1 MPSTPPRRLKTPDA
15 DEALNA
21 LSTRQ
26 FVRPHQPTGEAAFAV
41 AGQLGVCPSAAA
53 RSVAWLEIDPA
64 VAVGRLTRCQLAQ
77 MARSMTRF
85 ARQQATL
92 EARAARAEGV
102 AHVGA

>member
-1 MPSTPPRRLKTPDA
+1 MQSTSPRRLLTPEA

-26 FVRPHQPTGEAAFAV
+26 FVRPHQPAGDAAV
-41 AGQLGVCPSAAA
+41 AVADQLGVCPSAAA

-64 VAVGRLTRCQLAQ
+64 IAVGRLTRAQLSQ
-77 MARSMTRF
+77 MARSMVRF

-92 EARAARAEGV
+92 EARAARGGGV